1 MMDSN
6 ENRPLTEA
14 AIQEAAE
21 VVSVTEVT
29 AAPIQSKEEVVEV

>member
-14 AIQEAAE
+14 VAQETAE
-21 VVSVTEVT
+21 V
-29 AAPIQSKEEVVEV
+29 AATTVVIATSIQSNSML